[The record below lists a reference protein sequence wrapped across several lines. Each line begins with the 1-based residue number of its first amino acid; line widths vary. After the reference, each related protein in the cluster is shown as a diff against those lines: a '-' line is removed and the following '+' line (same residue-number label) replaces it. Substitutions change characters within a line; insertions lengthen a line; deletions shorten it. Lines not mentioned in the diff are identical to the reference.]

1 MFILDRDRIIKA
13 LENAPLV
20 YGYIVN
26 ATLFYDEVIKIEPH
40 IFNGCENDKA
50 IHNKI
55 HEAALKLVSK
65 HSKSRPLYFS
75 QYGRLF
81 INCLFLATA
90 FKADH
95 GKEIS
100 VQLVSFFI
108 PKC

>member
-1 MFILDRDRIIKA
+1 MDKDSIIKA
-13 LENAPLV
+13 LENAPLKGTMNDMAPLV

-65 HSKSRPLYFS
+65 HSKLSD
-75 QYGRLF
+75 YG
-81 INCLFLATA
+81 
-90 FKADH
+90 
-95 GKEIS
+95 
-100 VQLVSFFI
+100 VSLTD
-108 PKC
+108 KRENEGRYGYLNS